1 MPKSMGVFIT
11 LDSFLVNSLFGQPR
25 SKSMNDIVHALK
37 LQLPG
42 FFAGFYRVTAYLHFF
57 PQFIAFSPLNSN
69 DGASLKVFP
78 LSGAFMDSEG
88 RKCLLLISSAM
99 NKYLHL
105 FRRNSFG
112 LSGAFVQI
120 KLKNKPAFVLSKHLH
135 SQRRLQP
142 RGMHMDGM

>member
-1 MPKSMGVFIT
+1 MISSMHLNSNSQG
-11 LDSFLVNSLFGQPR
+11 FLQDFTE
-25 SKSMNDIVHALK
+25 
-37 LQLPG
+37 LQLIC
-42 FFAGFYRVTAYLHFF
+42 TFF